1 MAASRL
7 RYDSDLSVGFRN
19 YNTGTFLF
27 LVLKKVRISLWR
39 GDPVLE
45 LKFLA
50 PLRVV
55 LL

>member
-7 RYDSDLSVGFRN
+7 RYDSDLSVGFLN
-19 YNTGTFLF
+19 FDAGDFLF